1 MLSAKAH
8 SALLERHFE
17 REAAFWRDI
26 YAQST
31 LYGELYRQRMA
42 TVLHL
47 VSSICLPAGG
57 RAAEI
62 GCGAGMVTV
71 ALAKRG
77 WRVEAVDIAPRMVAQ
92 TRSQVESEG
101 VADLVRV
108 RQGNVN
114 RLDLPLRSFDLVVA
128 VGVLE
133 WMPRLDE
140 PLAALAAILK
150 PGGHLIVN
158 IDNSRALHCW
168 LDPRLMPPAGPAKRL
183 ALSAARRFG
192 WIGAE
197 PRPATCSRPRL
208 RRALHTA
215 GFSMVVDQTI
225 GFGPFTFLGHPLFSE
240 AHGLLLDRRLQALA
254 DRGVPLLQ
262 RAGSTSVVLARR
274 TADRV

>member
-1 MLSAKAH
+1 MLSANSH
-8 SALLERHFE
+8 SVVLERHFE

-26 YAQST
+26 YAQSS

-47 VSSICLPAGG
+47 VSSLGLAAGG

-77 WRVEAVDIAPRMVAQ
+77 WRVDAVDIAPRMVAQ
-92 TRSQVESEG
+92 TQTEVESEG

-108 RQGNVN
+108 RQGDVN
-114 RLDLPLRSFDLVVA
+114 RLALPLQTFDLAVA
-128 VGVLE
+128 IGVLE

-150 PGGHLIVN
+150 PGGHLIAN

-183 ALSAARRFG
+183 ALSAARRFR
-192 WIGAE
+192 WIDAE

-215 GFSMVVDQTI
+215 GFSTVVDQTI
-225 GFGPFTFLGHPLFSE
+225 GFGPFSFLGHPLFSE
-240 AHGLLLDRRLQALA
+240 ARGLSLHRRLQALA
-254 DRGVPLLQ
+254 DRGVPLLR
-262 RAGSTSVVLARR
+262 RAGSTSVVLARK
-274 TADRV
+274 AGDRV